1 MHKRVCS
8 LLIRVYPSNQCWV
21 GSRNYTPKPPPVMRS
36 VVRVH
41 NHSSQK
47 IKRTHFDIQSQ
58 FSKTPTHD
66 SEYDLMYYILLGEL
80 LIRH

>member
-1 MHKRVCS
+1 
-8 LLIRVYPSNQCWV
+8 V
-21 GSRNYTPKPPPVMRS
+21 GIRNYTPKPPPVMRS

-47 IKRTHFDIQSQ
+47 IKRTHSDIQSQ
-58 FSKTPTHD
+58 FSKTPTRD
-66 SEYDLMYYILLGEL
+66 SEYDLMHYILLGEL